1 MITVTFCNES
11 YQCAVALKGSDY
23 VKLLDENSN
32 VVASFLGVSNFS
44 GFAIAGGGWT
54 TPKASTACN
63 VAVVHEDG
71 SVSGCGKPM
80 SQFMTAGSA
89 FGGAMVLTN
98 GVQYGTS
105 LPSTGVDGQVFFKI
119 S

>member
-23 VKLLDENSN
+23 IKLLDENN
-32 VVASFLGVSNFS
+32 NDVATFLGVSDFS
-44 GFAIAGGGWT
+44 GFAIAGGSWT
-54 TPKASTACN
+54 APKAPTACN

-80 SQFMTAGSA
+80 EQFMTAGEA
-89 FGGAMVLTN
+89 FRGTIVLSS
-98 GVQYGTS
+98 GVQYGTV
-105 LPSTGVDGQVFFKI
+105 LPSTGVEGQLFFKI